1 MANRDRKTYSTSLV
15 IREMQIKTTVRYHLT
30 LVRMARMA
38 IIKKSTKTNA
48 GSDAHVPQ
56 LLSPHNNRELACCNE
71 RSHMTQQISHI
82 LQLRPDAAKLKIN
95 AGDGEGKRE
104 PSCIV
109 SGNVSWCSH
118 CGKQYRGFPQNIIQQ
133 SPGYISKQNCN
144 SKN

>member
-1 MANRDRKTYSTSLV
+1 MAHRDRKTCSTSLV

-30 LVRMARMA
+30 LVRMA

-56 LLSPHNNRELACCNE
+56 LLSPHNTNRESTCCNE
-71 RSHMTQQISHI
+71 RSHVTQQISHI

-104 PSCIV
+104 PSCTV

-118 CGKQYRGFPQNIIQQ
+118 CGKQYRGFSQNIIQQ
-133 SPGYISKQNCN
+133 SYPWIYIQTKL
-144 SKN
+144 